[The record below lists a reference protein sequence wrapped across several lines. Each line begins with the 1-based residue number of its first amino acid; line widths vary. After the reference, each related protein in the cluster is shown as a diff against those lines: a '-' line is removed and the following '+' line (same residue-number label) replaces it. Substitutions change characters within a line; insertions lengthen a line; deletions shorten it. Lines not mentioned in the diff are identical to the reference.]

1 MMGVKDHSKN
11 YFTIAIAMIDKYIA
25 DLNDYVSK
33 IKQLKEFVL
42 TKLLLTDTTI
52 YINTAD
58 DYLHESIYLTVT
70 GTSAESGDDGQVGR
84 GNRINGLIT
93 PYYPMSL
100 EATAGKNPVSHI
112 GKIYNYFAMD
122 LSRAIVKNN
131 FADEAL
137 VFIVS
142 QIGKPINEPQLMH
155 FKLKNIRAD
164 KEQIEDLAKEKLI
177 GLNKYWKRIIN
188 V

>member
-1 MMGVKDHSKN
+1 MEKAPFELELRKEERKILKFIPKIRIRRVYDN
-11 YFTIAIAMIDKYIA
+11 WE
-25 DLNDYVSK
+25 YV
-33 IKQLKEFVL
+33 F
-42 TKLLLTDTTI
+42 
-52 YINTAD
+52 
-58 DYLHESIYLTVT
+58 HEETQQMLMERFNEHGITVFI
-70 GTSAESGDDGQVGR
+70 DDGCMGGGGEFLPFHTGYGQSSGI
-84 GNRINGLIT
+84 GSE
-93 PYYPMSL
+93 YY
-100 EATAGKNPVSHI
+100 
-112 GKIYNYFAMD
+112 
-122 LSRAIVKNN
+122 KNN